1 MRVDTRKAFFLWR
14 ASKDFR
20 VTIVKTTTVEKAD
33 PPQKKGGCFVFWD
46 FSGGLW
52 PDSFRAV
59 PVLVKVVT
67 VTTEKG
73 NKAKKVPPSDVCL
86 EMKQENRK
94 HPNTTPQN
102 ENRPFFWGGV
112 ALNRLVFFYQ
122 GL

>member
-33 PPQKKGGCFVFWD
+33 PPPKKKNKAGVSYFWD

-73 NKAKKVPPSDVCL
+73 KQGKESPS
-86 EMKQENRK
+86 Q
-94 HPNTTPQN
+94 
-102 ENRPFFWGGV
+102 
-112 ALNRLVFFYQ
+112 
-122 GL
+122 